1 MKYINKDVPLNNKT
15 PNARRFAAL
24 VLLLGGLSLACPG
37 CSREYPLKQTEEPN
51 TEAIIPNEHND
62 EAQSEMISAEDLF
75 KESLEQQILNGELKI
90 GKEANPY
97 VSEISINNNFISI
110 TLSNGE
116 KVEGNIDVTNLRIE
130 NIVLSGLT
138 IEIPEGV
145 TSDYIFSGV
154 KVTSNFHMN
163 GTTYN
168 LKELERGWT
177 IDLSNCKEV
186 IFDNSS
192 IFTDSPY
199 VHIGQKY
206 GLEGVKK
213 LELQNTSILGFGDE
227 NDGSITLAIEFP
239 VESFTLTGENPKV
252 SDVVFED
259 PYSLKET
266 TFGEGT
272 SIECPK
278 GLEEADELTSYSTGN
293 GDEGKNIIGD
303 LSPLYHKK
311 LETFN
316 ISQYPHCSA
325 EDVYNV
331 IATNPMKSVTG
342 EGFAVTNELIRY
354 CEDNDI
360 SFPDS
365 WEELAERNNIIRKE
379 LEDSIGDS
387 TDFSKVSSKVISY
400 YLTNHAEWRS
410 LGFNVDDNFIN
421 NIIKMFVLAGIEA
434 YQIED
439 QCLLLKQ
446 GGEVTVVDFG
456 ELADKYSQKA
466 ISSFEEHEDGK
477 TTLGEYEEENRG
489 SIIQNVLGEQGGYK
503 SFREYC
509 INKTEQL
516 LNTMIPEITKEAVIY
531 LDKDEKR
538 DEKRD
543 EENSNKDS
551 DYLR

>member
-15 PNARRFAAL
+15 PNARRLAAL

-37 CSREYPLKQTEEPN
+37 CSREYPLKQTEKPN
-51 TEAIIPNEHND
+51 TETTIPNEHND
-62 EAQSEMISAEDLF
+62 EVQNEKISAEDLF

-110 TLSNGE
+110 TLYNGE
-116 KVEGNIDVTNLRIE
+116 KVEGVIDVTKLRIE
-130 NIVLSGLT
+130 NIELSGLK
-138 IEIPEGV
+138 INIPDEV
-145 TSDYIFSGV
+145 VPDYIFQWV
-154 KVTSNFHMN
+154 KVTNEFLMN
-163 GTTYN
+163 GTTYSLN
-168 LKELERGWT
+168 EFERGWK
-177 IDLSNCKEV
+177 IDLANCQ
-186 IFDNSS
+186 S
-192 IFTDSPY
+192 ITFKNCSIYTDGPY
-199 VHIGQKY
+199 VHIGRNY
-206 GLEGVKK
+206 GFEGVKNF
-213 LELQNTSILGFGDE
+213 ELLNTSILGFGDE

-252 SDVVFED
+252 SDVVFEN
-259 PYSLKET
+259 PYSLKGT

-278 GLEEADELTSYSTGN
+278 GLEEADYLTSYSTGN
-293 GDEGKNIIGD
+293 GDEGKNIIRD

-316 ISQYPHCSA
+316 ISQYPYCSA

-354 CEDNDI
+354 CEDNYI
-360 SFPDS
+360 AFPNS
-365 WEELAERNNIIRKE
+365 WKELVERNNIIREE
-379 LEDSIGDS
+379 LEESIGDS
-387 TDFSKVSSKVISY
+387 TDFSEVISKVISY

-410 LGFNVDDNFIN
+410 LGFNVDDDFIN

-439 QCLLLKQ
+439 QRLLIMQ
-446 GGEVTVVDFG
+446 GDQVTIVDFS
-456 ELADKYSQKA
+456 ELADEYSQEA
-466 ISSFEEHEDGK
+466 IRNFEDHVDGK
-477 TTLGEYEEENRG
+477 TTLGEYEKNNRG
-489 SIIQNVLGEQGGYK
+489 NTIQNILDKQKGYK

-509 INKTEQL
+509 INKLEQL
-516 LNTMIPEITKEAVIY
+516 LDTRVPKIIKKAVIY
-531 LDKDEKR
+531 LGKDRENKKS
-538 DEKRD
+538 E
-543 EENSNKDS
+543 EENSNNNS